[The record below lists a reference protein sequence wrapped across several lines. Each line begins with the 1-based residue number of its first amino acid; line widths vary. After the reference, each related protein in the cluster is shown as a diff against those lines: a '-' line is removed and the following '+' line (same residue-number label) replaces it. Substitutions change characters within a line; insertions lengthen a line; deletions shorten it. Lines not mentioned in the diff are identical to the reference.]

1 MPVIPQAHVDL
12 SFTAPT
18 EPLSQNQAIGAH
30 WGAVKRSLEPWGTAA
45 WAAARNWRIRARRGP
60 HAGHQHPI
68 TVQVVIP
75 FRVGRRRD
83 PHNYTSTV
91 VKAVVDGLVRAQI
104 IPDDTPNWV
113 TVLDPLLVI
122 QKDPAPLTATI
133 RIRPREN

>member
-1 MPVIPQAHVDL
+1 VERAL
-12 SFTAPT
+12 
-18 EPLSQNQAIGAH
+18 
-30 WGAVKRSLEPWGTAA
+30 KPWGDAA
-45 WAAARNWRIRARRGP
+45 WAVAHNWRVRARRGI
-60 HAGHQHPI
+60 HAGHVHPI

-91 VKAVVDGLVRAQI
+91 VKAVVDGLVRARI
-104 IPDDTPNWV
+104 VPDDNPTWV

-122 QKDPAPLTATI
+122 QKDPAPLTAII